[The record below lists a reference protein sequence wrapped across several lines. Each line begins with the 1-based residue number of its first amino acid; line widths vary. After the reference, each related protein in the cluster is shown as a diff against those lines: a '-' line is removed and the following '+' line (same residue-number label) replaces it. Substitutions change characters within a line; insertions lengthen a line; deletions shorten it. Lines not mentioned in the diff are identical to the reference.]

1 MDRKIMNIVK
11 RVMAEG
17 SDKMCSECSGR
28 MMEGQCM
35 ECGMTE
41 GEIEEKLHGKQYKL
55 DKNKNGKIDKND
67 FAMIRRKKSEMKEG
81 SENMCECGGYM
92 KEGECM
98 ECGMTEGEI
107 EEKLHGKQYKLD
119 KNKNGKLDSQD
130 FKMLRKESYE
140 LVLDETGEKF
150 IFTENEIINII
161 ENIILEE
168 KKKSNSKN
176 KSKTKDVFKD
186 AQKKSK
192 KQNDD
197 YIGDVVKKMKDYL
210 KDASKGDYE
219 MEPKHFP
226 KGNGELAKMS
236 KHAYTPSD
244 TTQEY
249 IDNFTAAGLENLD
262 FDDIHPNEE
271 WMDDLLQGSS
281 RTGNNPEWANAVE
294 TPSNKKRNQIRKD
307 NLLRALQRKAYQ
319 KDPQPVKNDTTGEGS
334 GDGTSKLID
343 MLKSSKK
350 KTKTVKENFQ
360 INENVKNNIM
370 EIKKLIGYQKKTQ

>member
-1 MDRKIMNIVK
+1 MNIVK

-28 MMEGQCM
+28 MMEGQ
-35 ECGMTE
+35 
-41 GEIEEKLHGKQYKL
+41 
-55 DKNKNGKIDKND
+55 
-67 FAMIRRKKSEMKEG
+67 
-81 SENMCECGGYM
+81 
-92 KEGECM
+92 CM

-236 KHAYTPSD
+236 KNAYTPSD